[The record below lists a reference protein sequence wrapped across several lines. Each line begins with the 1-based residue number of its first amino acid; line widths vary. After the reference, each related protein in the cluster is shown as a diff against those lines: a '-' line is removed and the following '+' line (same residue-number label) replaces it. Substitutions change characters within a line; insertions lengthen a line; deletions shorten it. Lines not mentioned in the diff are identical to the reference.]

1 MTSLVRKGLHFV
13 RLLAHIRVNSD
24 FQNYIFLR
32 YYNMKLIMHVHCRK
46 LGNIDK
52 EEKMVTIILH

>member
-13 RLLAHIRVNSD
+13 RLLAHIHVNSD
-24 FQNYIFLR
+24 FQNYVFLR
-32 YYNMKLIMHVHCRK
+32 YNMKLIMCVHCRK
-46 LGNIDK
+46 LGKTDK